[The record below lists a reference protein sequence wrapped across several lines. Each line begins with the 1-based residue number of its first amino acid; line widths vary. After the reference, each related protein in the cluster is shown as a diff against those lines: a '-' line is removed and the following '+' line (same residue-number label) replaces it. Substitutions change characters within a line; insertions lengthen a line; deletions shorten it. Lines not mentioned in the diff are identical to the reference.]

1 MYMAIS
7 EMNNGFSQTVT
18 PDTLAPL
25 CGKVAVDAALDL
37 SLLAV
42 TFQTKPLLIGGLAME
57 YYGLRSHGS
66 DIDFIVS
73 NEDYLALEQAYPGRK
88 KDVWGDWG
96 ININGFELFR
106 SIWKFDYGFL
116 AQGSTEYEQYKVIS
130 VEKLF
135 FMKVR
140 AQHTAEKHR
149 QDVELLLG
157 YYDRF
162 QNPEYRRW
170 MDEHIGQYLAVPDG
184 IIFHDGIK

>member
-7 EMNNGFSQTVT
+7 DIQNEFSQAVT
-18 PDTLAPL
+18 PEVKTPL
-25 CGKVAVDAALDL
+25 SGKAAVDAALNL

-42 TFQTKPLLIGGLAME
+42 PFQTKPLLIGGLAME
-57 YYGLRSHGS
+57 YYGLRRHGS

-73 NEDYLALEQAYPGRK
+73 SEDYLALEQAYPNHK

-96 ININGFELFR
+96 IQVGGFELFR
-106 SIWKFDYGFL
+106 SIWKFDYHFL
-116 AQGSTEYEQYKVIS
+116 SQGSIDYEQYKVIS
-130 VEKLF
+130 LEMLF

-162 QNPEYRRW
+162 QNPGYRRF
-170 MDEHIGQYLAVPDG
+170 MDEHIEQYLAVPDG
-184 IIFHDGIK
+184 IIYGKE